1 MTYYSD
7 LKMTSWWQNKPFP
20 SNHDRIFLLEL
31 LSRQLF
37 LKNNCED
44 RIVKDRDMIVTWK
57 EFRDMIDF
65 QGSNFR
71 LKLPF
76 RFSLPVL
83 AFTSGFEPRPKVN
96 NRLCVTKSHN
106 SIPKEVWQ
114 VQKIH
119 LNSNT
124 LKSYASQQDIKL
136 PSPPTQVQ
144 PLWSSEVTSDWWIRI
159 GNGEYE

>member
-1 MTYYSD
+1 MKI
-7 LKMTSWWQNKPFP
+7 LKFLGIQPIIMTSWWPYNDVMMTEPFP
-20 SNHDRIFLLEL
+20 SNLDRIFLLEL

-44 RIVKDRDMIVTWK
+44 R
-57 EFRDMIDF
+57 DMIDF

-71 LKLPF
+71 LKLP
-76 RFSLPVL
+76 VL
-83 AFTSGFEPRPKVN
+83 IFTSGFGPRPKVN

>member
-1 MTYYSD
+1 
-7 LKMTSWWQNKPFP
+7 MTSWWRIKPFP
-20 SNHDRIFLLEL
+20 SNLDRIFLQEL

-44 RIVKDRDMIVTWK
+44 R
-57 EFRDMIDF
+57 DMIDF
-65 QGSNFR
+65 QGSNFS

-76 RFSLPVL
+76 RFSLPLLV
-83 AFTSGFEPRPKVN
+83 FTSGFGPRPKIN
-96 NRLCVTKSHN
+96 NRLCVAKSHN

-119 LNSNT
+119 LNWNT

-136 PSPPTQVQ
+136 PRSLRFYPQVST
-144 PLWSSEVTSDWWIRI
+144 LWWLEDISDWWTRLVGIIPEKKAILYLFETR
-159 GNGEYE
+159 

>member
-1 MTYYSD
+1 MKVFKFLGIRPIIMTYYSD

-44 RIVKDRDMIVTWK
+44 R
-57 EFRDMIDF
+57 DMIDF

-71 LKLPF
+71 LKLP
-76 RFSLPVL
+76 VL
-83 AFTSGFEPRPKVN
+83 IFTSGFGPRPKVN

>member
-1 MTYYSD
+1 MMTE
-7 LKMTSWWQNKPFP
+7 PFP
-20 SNHDRIFLLEL
+20 SNLDRIFLLEL

-44 RIVKDRDMIVTWK
+44 QGSAKILPGRKD
-57 EFRDMIDF
+57 RDMIDF

-71 LKLPF
+71 LKLP
-76 RFSLPVL
+76 VL
-83 AFTSGFEPRPKVN
+83 IFTSGFGPRPKVN

-144 PLWSSEVTSDWWIRI
+144 PL
-159 GNGEYE
+159 

>member
-1 MTYYSD
+1 MMTE
-7 LKMTSWWQNKPFP
+7 PFP
-20 SNHDRIFLLEL
+20 SNLDRIFLLEL

-44 RIVKDRDMIVTWK
+44 R
-57 EFRDMIDF
+57 DMIDF

-71 LKLPF
+71 LKLP
-76 RFSLPVL
+76 VL
-83 AFTSGFEPRPKVN
+83 AFTSGFEPRPKDN

-144 PLWSSEVTSDWWIRI
+144 PL
-159 GNGEYE
+159 